1 MALLSKAAKLVVSA
15 MLAVVTCVLPA
26 HAEAPMLEYQVK
38 ASYLYNFARFITWPE
53 DVLARQGNFNLCI
66 VGAERFGS
74 ALDSLSGELING
86 RAIALRRLEQAGQAR
101 AARCQLL
108 FIASGRDA
116 GSAGGTERGLL
127 TIGETPG
134 FLDRGGIINLVEVNG
149 RIRFEIHQRAAQQAG
164 LVVSSQLL
172 GLALQ
177 R

>member
-1 MALLSKAAKLVVSA
+1 MALLKKRIKAIVAAL
-15 MLAVVTCVLPA
+15 LAAATWTLTA
-26 HAEAPMLEYQVK
+26 QAQAPMLEYQVK

-74 ALDSLSGELING
+74 ALDTLVGERVNG
-86 RAIALRRLEQAGQAR
+86 QTIALHRLEQAGQAR
-101 AARCQLL
+101 ASRCHLL
-108 FIASGRDA
+108 FITGGRDSMA
-116 GSAGGTERGLL
+116 AGGPERGLL

-134 FLDRGGIINLVEVNG
+134 FLERGGIINLVEVNG
-149 RIRFEIHQRAAQQAG
+149 RIRFEIRQPAARQAG

-172 GLALQ
+172 SLAIQ